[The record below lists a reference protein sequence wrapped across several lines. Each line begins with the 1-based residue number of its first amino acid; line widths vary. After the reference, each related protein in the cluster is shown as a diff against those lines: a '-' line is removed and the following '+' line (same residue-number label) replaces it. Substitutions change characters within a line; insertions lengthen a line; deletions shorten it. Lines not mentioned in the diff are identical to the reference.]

1 MKKDDNWLPSEK
13 DIENYQLLKD
23 MLQAQRQEFD
33 LLSKKK
39 ADGQLNPMKIKMVNR
54 VLEPLNKLF
63 KHEPSHDFLDKIS
76 EDEIP
81 TNSDVVLI
89 ISQYE
94 TAIEEFKKKYHRKDG
109 HKSSYLN
116 NVYRWMTK
124 EYPPDFYEGEDVE
137 SEYEEDDEDTEIPE

>member
-13 DIENYQLLKD
+13 NIEDYHLLVN
-23 MLQAQRQEFD
+23 MLLAQRREFY

-54 VLEPLNKLF
+54 VLESLNKLF
-63 KHEPSHDFLDKIS
+63 EREPSHNFLDKIS

-94 TAIEEFKKKYHRKDG
+94 TAIEEFEKKYHRKDE
-109 HKSSYLN
+109 HKSSYSN
-116 NVYRWMTK
+116 NVYRWMTQ
-124 EYPPDFYEGEDVE
+124 EYPPDFYKGEQNE
-137 SEYEEDDEDTEIPE
+137 SEYDDDEDTEISE